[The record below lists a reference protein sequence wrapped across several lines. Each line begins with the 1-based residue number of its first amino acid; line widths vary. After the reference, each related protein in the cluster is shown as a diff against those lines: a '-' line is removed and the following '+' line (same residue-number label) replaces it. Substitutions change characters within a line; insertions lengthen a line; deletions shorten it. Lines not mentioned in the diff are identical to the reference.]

1 MIGKIKGTLTEV
13 NLHEGIVM
21 TASGIGYR
29 IYLTQKLLA
38 LPLPS
43 ELEIYTYHQIREDA
57 QVLYGFVSYQEYQFF
72 TLLLTVDGVGPKTA
86 FTVISQLA
94 PHEVFEAVRANDVTA
109 LTKVSG
115 LGKKTAQKIILELS
129 NKFKTGFDLE
139 KVKEVEVDEEA
150 VLALVALGYPK
161 ADAKKMLEKIDP
173 SLPLTEKVTSALKK
187 K

>member
-1 MIGKIKGTLTEV
+1 MIGKIKGTLIEID
-13 NLHEGIVM
+13 LHEGIIM

-29 IYLTQKLLA
+29 IYLTPKLLT

-43 ELEIYTYHQIREDA
+43 PLEIYTYHQIREDA
-57 QVLYGFVSYQEYQFF
+57 QVLYGFESSQEYQFF

-86 FTVISQLA
+86 FTVISQLT
-94 PHEVFEAVRANDVTA
+94 PSEVFEAVRTNDVTA

-139 KVKEVEVDEEA
+139 KVKEVQVDEEA
-150 VLALVALGYPK
+150 VLALSALGYSK
-161 ADAKKMLEKIDP
+161 ADAKKMLEKVDS
-173 SLPLTEKVTSALKK
+173 SLPLTEKVTKALKK
-187 K
+187 

>member
-13 NLHEGIVM
+13 DLHEGIIM

-29 IYLTQKLLA
+29 IYLTPKLLS
-38 LPLPS
+38 LPTPS
-43 ELEIYTYHQIREDA
+43 DFEIYTYHQIREDA
-57 QVLYGFVSYQEYQFF
+57 QVLYGFESKQEHQFF

-86 FTVISQLA
+86 YTVISQLT
-94 PHEVFEAVRANDVTA
+94 PSQVFEAVRANDVTA

-139 KVKEVEVDEEA
+139 KVKEIEVDEEA
-150 VLALVALGYPK
+150 VLALSALGYSK
-161 ADAKKMLEKIDP
+161 ADAKKMLEKVDS
-173 SLPLTEKVTSALKK
+173 SLSLTEKVTSALKK
-187 K
+187 